1 MGDSE
6 QESPR
11 TSEIYLIHD
20 DTLDIQSLSG
30 NTPHQRLIGLN
41 WKQRNTPPIRSR
53 VLLYLGDEQIRALLQ
68 LILQKHWEVGLLPH
82 PETGLVA
89 RALGVKGRV
98 EEVFNHYL
106 QAASINAD
114 ILTCNDQAVFSSVNI
129 GEVFALAPYDA
140 SRPPTRRSTLIG
152 ALRSVKNLQLRSYRL
167 TTGKD
172 QKIQLAALGMVV
184 MENTQSSLIGR
195 SFSDALSITDGRLT
209 LLVFAPRSVLSY
221 LWYLVRLLF
230 PKKIR
235 LTRLPGAVG
244 LIRSDRVLLE
254 SPGEIDYTLDGTPV
268 SAKAV
273 EFRIL
278 DQRIRLLPGPAME
291 PSEDQV
297 QSKESIKI
305 GHLPVDETAQ
315 QLVQAP
321 LPLFSHAREEE
332 YRDLFVALRENA
344 VLSSP
349 FLVLTILSVLLALT
363 GLYANSAPVI
373 IGAMILAPLMSPIIS
388 LSMGLART
396 EASLIRNSF
405 RTLLIGTTSGL
416 FCAIV
421 VAWIMPLEYVTPEMQ
436 ARLSPTLLDLSVAV
450 ISGVAGAYAHAK
462 EEIAKSLAGV
472 AIAVAL
478 VPPLSVAGIAI
489 GWGELAMAK
498 GALLLFITNLVGIL
512 LAASATF
519 LVLGFAPFKLAKK
532 GLAIALL
539 LMAVI
544 IAPLYIAFDNL
555 VQQGSIRRQVPS
567 GQIELNGQS
576 VGVRVIKVRAG
587 NPPMIR
593 VILSSSMRL
602 DENHVD
608 ALKQLITERI
618 GSTVT
623 LEAQLNLRR

>member
-1 MGDSE
+1 
-6 QESPR
+6 
-11 TSEIYLIHD
+11 
-20 DTLDIQSLSG
+20 
-30 NTPHQRLIGLN
+30 
-41 WKQRNTPPIRSR
+41 
-53 VLLYLGDEQIRALLQ
+53 
-68 LILQKHWEVGLLPH
+68 
-82 PETGLVA
+82 
-89 RALGVKGRV
+89 
-98 EEVFNHYL
+98 
-106 QAASINAD
+106 
-114 ILTCNDQAVFSSVNI
+114 
-129 GEVFALAPYDA
+129 
-140 SRPPTRRSTLIG
+140 
-152 ALRSVKNLQLRSYRL
+152 
-167 TTGKD
+167 
-172 QKIQLAALGMVV
+172 
-184 MENTQSSLIGR
+184 
-195 SFSDALSITDGRLT
+195 
-209 LLVFAPRSVLSY
+209 
-221 LWYLVRLLF
+221 
-230 PKKIR
+230 
-235 LTRLPGAVG
+235 
-244 LIRSDRVLLE
+244 
-254 SPGEIDYTLDGTPV
+254 
-268 SAKAV
+268 
-273 EFRIL
+273 
-278 DQRIRLLPGPAME
+278 
-291 PSEDQV
+291 
-297 QSKESIKI
+297 
-305 GHLPVDETAQ
+305 
-315 QLVQAP
+315 
-321 LPLFSHAREEE
+321 
-332 YRDLFVALRENA
+332 
-344 VLSSP
+344 
-349 FLVLTILSVLLALT
+349 
-363 GLYANSAPVI
+363 
-373 IGAMILAPLMSPIIS
+373 MSPIIS

>member
-230 PKKIR
+230 PKKIS

-291 PSEDQV
+291 HSEDQV